1 MPNHASI
8 NDHPAMASLFAEH
21 EAAMRR
27 IGLLHR
33 VRRVLLAVA
42 AALAAVAAWAALQA
56 PPATPTPTP
65 QPTVTTAAPCPPRP
79 PATTPAGGYV
89 PQTANAYDPED
100 C

>member
-1 MPNHASI
+1 MPNRTSIDKKASA
-8 NDHPAMASLFAEH
+8 NLFAEH

-27 IGLLHR
+27 IDLLHR

-42 AALAAVAAWAALQA
+42 VVLLAGTAWAALQA
-56 PPATPTPTP
+56 PPTPPAPAP

-79 PATTPAGGYV
+79 PATTPAGGYL
-89 PQTANAYDPED
+89 PTPAGAYDLGD

>member
-1 MPNHASI
+1 MPNRTSI
-8 NDHPAMASLFAEH
+8 DQKALASLHAEH

-42 AALAAVAAWAALQA
+42 TVVAAVAVWAALQT
-56 PPATPTPTP
+56 PPTSVPAP
-65 QPTVTTAAPCPPRP
+65 QPTVTTAAPCPPHP
-79 PATTPAGGYV
+79 LTTTPAGGYV
-89 PQTANAYDPED
+89 PQTASAYDLED